1 VTTPDR
7 ATPPRLLALGY
18 QGTLIPDPHAAES
31 DPGAHSHF
39 SLDPWIATANRDLQR
54 RLAAGHPECGGQC
67 FDPDALV
74 SSLRER
80 LLGILA
86 QTFYA
91 NAIDESLAQY
101 PVLPALLHAAVAE
114 WAHSIAV
121 FHRRFHRD
129 APRLAAWLG
138 HAELPGLASVTSA
151 ASDPHAGG
159 HKVLRIVL
167 RDGSSIFYKPR
178 PVTGEWLWDRLVCT
192 VNAHSALRLPS
203 AAALQGAGGHYGWVA
218 PLPPHPALR
227 DSDRRGAQAYWHA
240 AGSTICLAA
249 HLRMTDLHMAN
260 ILATSHG
267 PAPVDAESLGT
278 PQTAAAARTGRGG
291 EFLAFVDSLLDTGL
305 LPVRN
310 AADLPDVSG
319 LFGRA
324 APVPG
329 ILVPCWSAGPGAAR
343 RLLLAPAALA
353 DHGNSPAAVSP
364 LQVLPLLLGG
374 YREAALALMRC
385 RDGLLSPGSVW
396 RRTLEDVH
404 APRVILRDTLTYGLL
419 LSESL
424 QPGHLQ
430 SPRRRRTILRK
441 ALENCI
447 SGTMPPAVLRSELR
461 DLLRLHIPRLVALPG
476 SRSLAASSGR
486 SLAPR
491 FLACSPAQAVL
502 RPIGELS
509 PQRLSE
515 VHVPA
520 LLLALLSQREQR

>member
-1 VTTPDR
+1 MTTPDH
-7 ATPPRLLALGY
+7 ATPPRLLALGFH
-18 QGTLIPDPHAAES
+18 GTLMPDPHAAAS
-31 DPGAHSHF
+31 APGAHRDF
-39 SLDPWIATANRDLQR
+39 SLDSWIATAIRDLR
-54 RLAAGHPECGGQC
+54 RHLAAGHPECGGQC
-67 FDPDALV
+67 FDHATLV
-74 SSLRER
+74 SPLRER

-86 QTFYA
+86 QALYA
-91 NAIDESLAQY
+91 NAMDESLAQY
-101 PVLPALLHAAVAE
+101 PALPALLNAAISE
-114 WAHSIAV
+114 WADSIAV

-159 HKVLRIVL
+159 HKVLQLIL
-167 RDGSSIFYKPR
+167 RDGSRIFYKPR
-178 PVTGEWLWDRLVCT
+178 PVTGEWLWHRLVCT

-227 DSDRRGAQAYWHA
+227 DSDQRGAEGYWHA
-240 AGSTICLAA
+240 AGATICLAA

-260 ILATSHG
+260 ILATCQG

-305 LPVRN
+305 LPVHHAGN
-310 AADLPDVSG
+310 LPDVSG

-324 APVPG
+324 APVPD
-329 ILVPCWSAGPGAAR
+329 ILVPCWSAGPAGAR

-353 DHGNSPAAVSP
+353 DQGNSPPAVSP
-364 LQVLPLLLGG
+364 LQVLPLLVGG

-385 RDGLLSPGSVW
+385 RDGLLSPGSPW

-404 APRVILRDTLTYGLL
+404 APRVILRDTLAYGLL

-430 SPRRRRTILRK
+430 SPRRRRTVLRK
-441 ALENCI
+441 ALEDGI
-447 SGTMPPAVLRSELR
+447 SGTLPQAVLRSELR
-461 DLLRLHIPRLVALPG
+461 DLFQLHIPRLIALPG

-486 SLAPR
+486 SLAPG
-491 FLACSPAQAVL
+491 FLACSPPQAVL

-520 LLLALLSQREQR
+520 LLLAVLSRRRQR